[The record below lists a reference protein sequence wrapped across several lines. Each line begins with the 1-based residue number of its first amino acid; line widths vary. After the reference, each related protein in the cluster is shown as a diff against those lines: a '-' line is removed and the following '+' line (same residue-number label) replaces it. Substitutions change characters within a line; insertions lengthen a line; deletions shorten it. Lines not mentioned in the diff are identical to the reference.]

1 MSSAAGT
8 SKEFYNKSHRMR
20 FLSIDTSTKY
30 SVAAFIEGERIIFG
44 ESRLYEKGRLDGLDL
59 LIHDA
64 LKRTKLDVSDL
75 DGFGIGIGPGSFTGL
90 RIGVSTIKGLS
101 YCLDK
106 PVYGF
111 SSLDAICYSA
121 LGADFSKLCV
131 LVDARRL
138 NVYCRMYKKT
148 KNIERVTEDRL
159 LPFENLLDS
168 CDKNTVFCGDGAGV
182 YEREIVSRFGKD
194 SILAQKFWFPTPESI
209 AALTLEYCKNKESKD
224 SFELSA
230 RYLYG
235 QDCQVASVCGKQP
248 PGVK

>member
-1 MSSAAGT
+1 
-8 SKEFYNKSHRMR
+8 MR

-30 SVAAFIEGERIIFG
+30 SVAVIIKGERIIFG

-64 LKRTKLDVSDL
+64 LKKSRLEVADL

-121 LGADFSKLCV
+121 LKVDFSKLCV
-131 LVDARRL
+131 LVDARRS
-138 NVYCRMYKKT
+138 NVYCRMYKKAR
-148 KNIERVTEDRL
+148 NIERLTEDRL

-168 CDKNTVFCGDGAGV
+168 CDKNTVFCGDGAEV
-182 YEREIVSRFGKD
+182 YEREIVNRFGKER
-194 SILAQKFWFPTPESI
+194 ILSQKFWFPTPESI
-209 AALTLEYCKNKESKD
+209 TTLTLEYCKKKDSKD

-235 QDCQVASVCGKQP
+235 QDCQVASVCGKQS
-248 PGVK
+248 PGVR